1 MSKTMVW
8 CLASAF
14 MFAVLA
20 VRADSGSTAQWPEI
34 GNAAGGDRYSPL
46 TAIDKYNVVRL
57 KPKWIYHHG
66 DFSKGENGAG
76 ATAFEVTPLMIDR
89 TLYFCTPYNR
99 IIALDAES
107 GAERWTHDPHANL
120 KDVYSKVCRGV
131 AYWKDENAA
140 VDKSEEHTS
149 ELQSL
154 MRISYAVF
162 FLK

>member
-99 IIALDAES
+99 IIALD
-107 GAERWTHDPHANL
+107 D
-120 KDVYSKVCRGV
+120 
-131 AYWKDENAA
+131 A
-140 VDKSEEHTS
+140 VVRRSEEHTS

-162 FLK
+162 CLKKKNI

>member
-89 TLYFCTPYNR
+89 TRYFCKPTNR
-99 IIALDAES
+99 ISTTDP
-107 GAERWTHDPHANL
+107 ERSAQRRTHHTHPNL
-120 KDVYSKVCRGV
+120 KDVDTLTE
-131 AYWKDENAA
+131 DE
-140 VDKSEEHTS
+140 
-149 ELQSL
+149 
-154 MRISYAVF
+154 R
-162 FLK
+162 

>member
-1 MSKTMVW
+1 MEFRRVLFRSPRMSKTMVW

-66 DFSKGENGAG
+66 AFSNGETGAG
-76 ATAFEVTPLMIDR
+76 ATAFEVPQLGR
-89 TLYFCTPYNR
+89 
-99 IIALDAES
+99 AS
-107 GAERWTHDPHANL
+107 
-120 KDVYSKVCRGV
+120 CREKGC
-131 AYWKDENAA
+131 AYVE
-140 VDKSEEHTS
+140 
-149 ELQSL
+149 
-154 MRISYAVF
+154 
-162 FLK
+162 

>member
-1 MSKTMVW
+1 MEFRRVLFRSPRMGKTMVW

-76 ATAFEVTPLMIDR
+76 ATAFEVTPQIGR
-89 TLYFCTPYNR
+89 
-99 IIALDAES
+99 A
-107 GAERWTHDPHANL
+107 H
-120 KDVYSKVCRGV
+120 V
-131 AYWKDENAA
+131 
-140 VDKSEEHTS
+140 
-149 ELQSL
+149 
-154 MRISYAVF
+154 
-162 FLK
+162 

>member
-57 KPKWIYHHG
+57 NPKWIYNHG
-66 DFSKGENGAG
+66 DFSQGETGAG
-76 ATAFEVTPLMIDR
+76 ATAFKVQPRMGTRKLF
-89 TLYFCTPYNR
+89 LCTPYYT
-99 IIALDAES
+99 EKQ
-107 GAERWTHDPHANL
+107 W
-120 KDVYSKVCRGV
+120 
-131 AYWKDENAA
+131 
-140 VDKSEEHTS
+140 
-149 ELQSL
+149 
-154 MRISYAVF
+154 
-162 FLK
+162 